1 MDKFINFSTFMRYLL
16 DDVKLAE
23 QGSKIVRA
31 LLDAQSPR
39 ISNIAEK
46 MRGKSASCYKMIQR
60 EVRDVHKSFGGMDA
74 LDGVT
79 FSVHGNELIGLI
91 GPNGAG
97 KTTLTNV
104 LDGVH
109 KPSQGQVWFDGQ
121 RIDGL
126 PPYEIARRGIGR
138 NFQVK
143 RAFRRMTVL
152 ENMLVPA
159 MALHPTARKRDFHQ
173 RAMEVLTFLTIEHL
187 ANEYVRSL
195 SGGQQKL
202 LELGR
207 VLMLDPQLIILDEP
221 FAGVHP
227 KLRETICQFISTVHS
242 DGKAF
247 IIISHEMETIFSLS
261 KRLLVLNFGQLI
273 ADGPPQQVREDP
285 VVIEAYSGREEEPTT
300 PVNAEEDDDGTALSQ
315 PNASGDARGA
325 RYVRWVLQGSTHS
338 PGHQPGGP
346 QGQDHSS
353 ARGERCGKI
362 HATQSDLWFPTA
374 SLGRC
379 GAGWQEPDRHPD
391 PPTYPNGPIVRHTAT
406 ERLSVDERG

>member
-1 MDKFINFSTFMRYLL
+1 
-16 DDVKLAE
+16 
-23 QGSKIVRA
+23 
-31 LLDAQSPR
+31 
-39 ISNIAEK
+39 
-46 MRGKSASCYKMIQR
+46 MIQL

-79 FSVHGNELIGLI
+79 FGVHGNELIGLI

-97 KTTLTNV
+97 KTTLTNIV
-104 LDGVH
+104 DGVH
-109 KPSQGQVWFDGQ
+109 KPSRGQVWFDGQ

-138 NFQVK
+138 TFQVT

-187 ANEYVRSL
+187 AGEYARSL

-227 KLRETICQFISTVHS
+227 RLRETICQFIATVHS

-261 KRLLVLNFGQLI
+261 QRLLVLNFGQLI

-285 VVIEAYSGREEEPTT
+285 VVIEAYLGREEEETPPTRT
-300 PVNAEEDDDGTALSQ
+300 EEDNDDGT
-315 PNASGDARGA
+315 
-325 RYVRWVLQGSTHS
+325 
-338 PGHQPGGP
+338 
-346 QGQDHSS
+346 
-353 ARGERCGKI
+353 
-362 HATQSDLWFPTA
+362 
-374 SLGRC
+374 
-379 GAGWQEPDRHPD
+379 
-391 PPTYPNGPIVRHTAT
+391 
-406 ERLSVDERG
+406 

>member
-1 MDKFINFSTFMRYLL
+1 
-16 DDVKLAE
+16 
-23 QGSKIVRA
+23 
-31 LLDAQSPR
+31 
-39 ISNIAEK
+39 
-46 MRGKSASCYKMIQR
+46 MIQL
-60 EVRDVHKSFGGMDA
+60 EVRDIHKSFGGMHA

-109 KPSQGQVWFDGQ
+109 KPSRGQVWFDGQ

-138 NFQVK
+138 TFQVT

-173 RAMEVLTFLTIEHL
+173 RVMEVLTFLTIEHL
-187 ANEYVRSL
+187 ANEYARSL

-227 KLRETICQFISTVHS
+227 RLRETICQFITMVHS
-242 DGKAF
+242 EGKAF
-247 IIISHEMETIFSLS
+247 IIISHEMETIFGISQ
-261 KRLLVLNFGQLI
+261 RLLVLNWGQLI
-273 ADGPPQQVREDP
+273 ADGSPQQVRQDP
-285 VVIEAYSGREEEPTT
+285 VVIEAYLGRDEPPTT
-300 PVNAEEDDDGTALSQ
+300 PVSAEEDDDGTA
-315 PNASGDARGA
+315 
-325 RYVRWVLQGSTHS
+325 
-338 PGHQPGGP
+338 
-346 QGQDHSS
+346 
-353 ARGERCGKI
+353 
-362 HATQSDLWFPTA
+362 
-374 SLGRC
+374 
-379 GAGWQEPDRHPD
+379 
-391 PPTYPNGPIVRHTAT
+391 
-406 ERLSVDERG
+406 